1 MGWLYSGRT
10 YLCSR
15 NLGAL
20 RVEWPPSEVRFT
32 VLCTGRKVRIRRF
45 LHPRAPAPLPTNGD
59 LRPTKH
65 GVEATIFLASL
76 NELPFFRSEIASV
89 ASRLSKYNANAV
101 RLF

>member
-45 LHPRAPAPLPTNGD
+45 LHPLPTDSRND

-65 GVEATIFLASL
+65 EVEATIFLA
-76 NELPFFRSEIASV
+76 R
-89 ASRLSKYNANAV
+89 
-101 RLF
+101 